1 MEESSNEAAI
11 IYRLRPVDVA
21 AHLFQVTCRIEAPD
35 PAGQKLYLPA
45 WIPGSYLVRD
55 YARHVVS
62 MQASSAAGPVI
73 VDKLDK
79 ATWQV
84 EPVTGPLLLSA
95 EIYANDLSVRG
106 AFLDAGHA
114 FVNGVCV
121 FPAVAGQESS
131 RCVVHLEP
139 PGGENGW
146 ELATALQRLSGTQT
160 GFGAFAAASYDEL
173 VDCPVLMGPLVQAH
187 FEVAGVAHGF
197 AMVGKHEIDLDRLA
211 DDAATICATHAEMFG
226 GDLPMPS
233 YRFLVTVLNKG
244 YGGLE
249 HCNCSALVCSRHDL
263 PRPGEAGVSEG
274 YRKFLGLLSHEYFHS
289 WNVKRIRPAELTPYD
304 LRRENYTRQL
314 WWFEGVTSYYD
325 DLGLLRSGLVG
336 ADSYLELL
344 GRTLTRVYR
353 SGGRRRQTLEE
364 SSFDA
369 WIKFYRPDENSPNAL
384 VSYYA
389 KGAMVALA
397 LDLELRLRT
406 DGLQSL
412 DTLMRRLWQEY
423 GQGDGVP
430 DGAVERLAEEIS
442 GVRLDEFFHQAL
454 RTTVDPPVGI
464 LLAQFGVRLGLR
476 PAEGPGDKGGR
487 PGNRQARPVAWL
499 GLETRQHGERLL
511 VKHVLHGGP
520 AHAAGLSAG
529 DQLLA
534 LNGERLD
541 RAGLTAALGH
551 LSVDDDADIHFF
563 RRDDLRTTQL
573 RPARAP
579 RDTAFLALD
588 DSADAASL
596 ARRQAWL
603 GV

>member
-1 MEESSNEAAI
+1 MENETNQATVV
-11 IYRLRPVDVA
+11 YRLRPTDVA
-21 AHLFQVTCRIEAPD
+21 AHLFEVTCRVESPD
-35 PAGQKLYLPA
+35 PGGQKVYLPA

-62 MQASSAAGPVI
+62 MQASDAAGPVTVQKI
-73 VDKLDK
+73 DK
-79 ATWQV
+79 ATWQA
-84 EPVTGPLLLSA
+84 EPTSGPLLLSA

-106 AFLDAGHA
+106 SFLDGDHA

-121 FPAVAGQESS
+121 FPAVVGYESA

-139 PGGENGW
+139 PAGEAGW
-146 ELATALQRLSGTQT
+146 ELATALQRLSGTEA
-160 GFGAFAAASYDEL
+160 GFGAFTAASYGEL
-173 VDCPVLMGPLVQAH
+173 VDAPVLMGSLARAH
-187 FEVAGVAHGF
+187 FEVAGVPHSF
-197 AMVGKHEIDLDRLA
+197 AMVGKQDIDLDRLA
-211 DDAATICATHAEMFG
+211 DDAATICASHADLFG
-226 GDLPMPS
+226 GDLPMSS

-249 HCNCSALVCSRHDL
+249 HCDCSALVCSRHDL
-263 PRPGEAGVSEG
+263 PRPGEEGVSEG
-274 YRKFLGLLSHEYFHS
+274 YRKFLGLVSHEYFHS
-289 WNVKRIRPAELTPYD
+289 WNVKRIRPAEFTPYD
-304 LRRENYTRQL
+304 LQRENYTRQL
-314 WWFEGVTSYYD
+314 WLFEGITSYYD

-412 DTLMRRLWQEY
+412 DSLMRRLWQEY
-423 GQGDGVP
+423 GQGEGLP
-430 DGAVERLAEEIS
+430 DGAFERLAEETS

-476 PAEGPGDKGGR
+476 SAEGPGDKGGR
-487 PGNRQARPVAWL
+487 PGQRESRPVAWL

-511 VKHVLHGGP
+511 VKHVLQGGP

-541 RAGLTAALGH
+541 RAGLKAALGR
-551 LSVDDDADIHFF
+551 LTVDKDVHIHFF
-563 RRDDLRTTQL
+563 RRDDLLDAQL

-579 RDTAFLALD
+579 RDTAYLTLD

-596 ARRQAWL
+596 ARREAWL